1 MSDLVFKQLH
11 LEPEN
16 QSCFDCSQPGPQW
29 ASVNNGIFICLN
41 CSGIHR
47 SYGVHISFV
56 RSISMDSWS
65 DKQLKCMS
73 LGGNKAL
80 HDFFQEYDLN
90 SESSDVRYHTRAA
103 EFYR

>member
-1 MSDLVFKQLH
+1 MVFQKLM
-11 LEPEN
+11 EIEEN
-16 QSCFDCSQPGPQW
+16 NKCFDCGASSPQW
-29 ASVNNGIFICLN
+29 ASINNGIFICLN

-47 SYGVHISFV
+47 GYGVHISFV
-56 RSISMDSWS
+56 RSVSMDSWS

-73 LGGNKAL
+73 MGGNKNM
-80 HDFFQEYDLN
+80 HDYFQEYDLN